1 MTAVRSTVNP
11 LYSTYTQLY
20 APIAI
25 DEDEDGSQDF
35 NVVPISADPAKE
47 AVLIGPVPHVV
58 LTITLSL
65 QIKAEFGRITTISLE
80 QSFMYNL
87 DNYTPT
93 RIALMKAK
101 GGVLGTKLRPFLE
114 TLSQKQSIDMRRD
127 SVICSLRLYLGEKQQ
142 DIFEAKA

>member
-1 MTAVRSTVNP
+1 MYEAWVIINQRENYVLTANCTCM
-11 LYSTYTQLY
+11 
-20 APIAI
+20 A
-25 DEDEDGSQDF
+25 G
-35 NVVPISADPAKE
+35 
-47 AVLIGPVPHVV
+47 LIGPVPHVV
-58 LTITLSL
+58 LAITLSL

-114 TLSQKQSIDMRRD
+114 TLSQKQRIDMRRD
-127 SVICSLRLYLGEKQQ
+127 SVIRSLRLYLGEKQQ
-142 DIFEAKA
+142 DLFEGKA